1 MQWVSSCQGLRLSLE
16 ITFERVFSPANI
28 FLGYTYKKMQP
39 RQDYSM
45 SLQVLDPFIMSIF
58 LSMIYVEHANQNE
71 AEEGRA
77 LEVE

>member
-1 MQWVSSCQGLRLSLE
+1 MSACLA
-16 ITFERVFSPANI
+16 PNI

-58 LSMIYVEHANQNE
+58 LSMIHVEHANQNE
-71 AEEGRA
+71 AEEEGRA

>member
-1 MQWVSSCQGLRLSLE
+1 
-16 ITFERVFSPANI
+16 
-28 FLGYTYKKMQP
+28 MQP

-58 LSMIYVEHANQNE
+58 LSMIHVEHANQNE
-71 AEEGRA
+71 AEEEGRA